1 MRRFPSYVCAVVL
14 IGSPLAVH
22 AQTPSTG
29 SGQGFPSKPVRLVVP
44 FPAGGA
50 LDTIARNLAP
60 PLSRALGQNVIVD
73 NRPGGGTVIGTEMV
87 ARSPADGHTLL
98 LMANS
103 FTINPAVRSKLPY
116 DALKDFAGVSRLAT
130 VPVIL
135 SVHPSVPARTFKE
148 LIALARARPGELTY
162 ATAGPGTNQHLIGE
176 MLKSMAGIDI
186 NHVPYQGGAPA
197 TMAVMGGHTSIL
209 IINVTESGPHIQA
222 GKLRALAVTSLE
234 RSVDFKEVPTV
245 AESGFPGFEAITW
258 FGAVAPAATPKEAIS
273 RLNAEIVRALQLPD
287 VRNALG
293 KLGLSAAGTSAVEF
307 DAFIRSELR
316 RNEKVAKASNLR
328 ID

>member
-1 MRRFPSYVCAVVL
+1 MRRFRFYVCAVVL
-14 IGSPLAVH
+14 LGIPMAVH
-22 AQTPSTG
+22 AQS
-29 SGQGFPSKPVRLVVP
+29 FPSKSVRLVIP

-50 LDTIARNLAP
+50 MDSIARILVQ
-60 PLSRALGQNVIVD
+60 PLGRAFGQNVIVD
-73 NRPGGGTVIGTEMV
+73 NRPGGGTVIATELV
-87 ARSPADGHTLL
+87 ARSPADGHTVL

-116 DALKDFAGVSRLAT
+116 DALRDFAGVSRLAT
-130 VPVIL
+130 VPVIF
-135 SVHPSVPARTFKE
+135 SVHPSVPAKTFKE

-162 ATAGPGTNQHLIGE
+162 ATPGSGTNQHLIGE
-176 MLKSMAGIDI
+176 LLKSMARIDI

-197 TMAVMGGHTSIL
+197 TMAVMGGHTSVL

-258 FGAVAPAATPKEAIS
+258 FGAVVPAATSRDAIN
-273 RLNAEIVRALQLPD
+273 RLNADIVRALQLPD
-287 VRNALG
+287 VRNGLG
-293 KLGLSAAGTSAVEF
+293 KLGLSAAGTSAEEF
-307 DAFIRSELR
+307 DTFIRSELR
-316 RNEKVAKASNLR
+316 RNEKIARESNLR

>member
-1 MRRFPSYVCAVVL
+1 MRRFRFYVCAVVL
-14 IGSPLAVH
+14 LGIPMAVH
-22 AQTPSTG
+22 AQS
-29 SGQGFPSKPVRLVVP
+29 FPSKSVRLVIP

-50 LDTIARNLAP
+50 MDSIARILVQ
-60 PLSRALGQNVIVD
+60 PLGRAFGQNVIVD
-73 NRPGGGTVIGTEMV
+73 NRPGGGTVIATELV
-87 ARSPADGHTLL
+87 ARSPADGHTVL

-116 DALKDFAGVSRLAT
+116 DALRDFAGVSRLAT
-130 VPVIL
+130 VPVIF
-135 SVHPSVPARTFKE
+135 SVHPSVPAKTFKE

-162 ATAGPGTNQHLIGE
+162 ATPGSGTNQHLIGE
-176 MLKSMAGIDI
+176 LLKSMARIDI

-197 TMAVMGGHTSIL
+197 TMAVMGGHTSVL

-234 RSVDFKEVPTV
+234 RSIDFKEVPTV

-258 FGAVAPAATPKEAIS
+258 FGAVVPAATPRDAIN
-273 RLNAEIVRALQLPD
+273 RLNADIVRALQLPD
-287 VRNALG
+287 VRNGLG
-293 KLGLSAAGTSAVEF
+293 KLGLSAAGTSAEEF
-307 DAFIRSELR
+307 DTFIRSELR
-316 RNEKVAKASNLR
+316 RNEKIARESNLR

>member
-1 MRRFPSYVCAVVL
+1 MRRVSFYVCAAVL
-14 IGSPLAVH
+14 LGVPLAVH
-22 AQTPSTG
+22 AQS
-29 SGQGFPSKPVRLVVP
+29 FPSKPVRLVVP

-50 LDTIARNLAP
+50 LDTIARILVP
-60 PLSRALGQNVIVD
+60 PLSRAWGQNVIVD
-73 NRPGGGTVIGTEMV
+73 NRPGGGTVIATELV

-116 DALKDFAGVSRLAT
+116 DALRDFAGVSRLAT
-130 VPVIL
+130 VPVIF

-162 ATAGPGTNQHLIGE
+162 ATPGPGTNQHLIGE

-197 TMAVMGGHTSIL
+197 TMAVMGGHTSVL

-245 AESGFPGFEAITW
+245 AESGYPGFEAITW
-258 FGAVAPAATPKEAIS
+258 FGAVAPAATPREAIN
-273 RLNAEIVRALQLPD
+273 RLNAEIVRALQLPE
-287 VRNALG
+287 VRNGLG
-293 KLGLSAAGTSAVEF
+293 KLGLSAAGSSAEEF

-316 RNEKVAKASNLR
+316 RNEKVARASNLR

>member
-1 MRRFPSYVCAVVL
+1 VAVF
-14 IGSPLAVH
+14 
-22 AQTPSTG
+22 AQT
-29 SGQGFPSKPVRLVVP
+29 FPSKPVRLVVP

-50 LDTIARNLAP
+50 LDTIARIMVP

-73 NRPGGGTVIGTEMV
+73 NRPGGGTVIATEMV

-116 DALKDFAGVSRLAT
+116 DSLKDFAGVSRLAT
-130 VPVIL
+130 VPVIF
-135 SVHPSVPARTFKE
+135 SVHPSVPAKTFKE

-162 ATAGPGTNQHLIGE
+162 ATPGPGTNQHLIGE
-176 MLKSMAGIDI
+176 MLKSMARIDI

-197 TMAVMGGHTSIL
+197 TMAVMGGHTSVL

-258 FGAVAPAATPKEAIS
+258 FGAVAPAATPREAIN
-273 RLNAEIVRALQLPD
+273 RLNGDIVRALQLPD
-287 VRNALG
+287 VRNGLS
-293 KLGLSAAGTSAVEF
+293 KLGLSAAGSSAEEF

-316 RNEKVAKASNLR
+316 RNEKVARASNLK

>member
-1 MRRFPSYVCAVVL
+1 MGQSKPFVCVALLIAV
-14 IGSPLAVH
+14 PLTVH
-22 AQTPSTG
+22 AQA
-29 SGQGFPSKPVRLVVP
+29 FPSKPVRLVVP

-60 PLSRALGQNVIVD
+60 PLSRAFGHNVIVD
-73 NRPGGGTVIGTEMV
+73 NRPGGGTVIATEMV

-130 VPVIL
+130 VPVIF
-135 SVHPSVPARTFKE
+135 SVHPSVPVKTFKE

-162 ATAGPGTNQHLIGE
+162 ATPGSGTNQHLIGE
-176 MLKSMAGIDI
+176 MLKSMARIDI

-197 TMAVMGGHTSIL
+197 TMAVMGGHTSVL

-234 RSVDFKEVPTV
+234 RSADFKEVPTV

-258 FGAVAPAATPKEAIS
+258 FGAVAPAATPRQAIN
-273 RLNAEIVRALQLPD
+273 RLNADIVRALQLPD
-287 VRNALG
+287 VRNNLF
-293 KLGLSAAGTSAVEF
+293 KLGLSAAGTSAEEF
-307 DAFIRSELR
+307 DAFIRSELL
-316 RNEKVAKASNLR
+316 RNEKVARASNLR

>member
-1 MRRFPSYVCAVVL
+1 MNRLPLCAALL
-14 IGSPLAVH
+14 IAVPLTVH
-22 AQTPSTG
+22 AQT
-29 SGQGFPSKPVRLVVP
+29 FPSKSVRLVVP

-50 LDTIARNLAP
+50 MDSIARTLVP
-60 PLSRALGQNVIVD
+60 PLSRAFGQNVIVD
-73 NRPGGGTVIGTEMV
+73 NRPGGGTVIATEMV

-116 DALKDFAGVSRLAT
+116 DTLKDFAGVSRLAT
-130 VPVIL
+130 VPVIF
-135 SVHPSVPARTFKE
+135 SVHPSVPAKTFKE

-162 ATAGPGTNQHLIGE
+162 ATPGPGTNQHLIGE
-176 MLKSMAGIDI
+176 MLKSMARIDI

-197 TMAVMGGHTSIL
+197 TMAVMGGHTSVL

-258 FGAVAPAATPKEAIS
+258 FGAVAPAATPREAIN
-273 RLNAEIVRALQLPD
+273 RLNGDIVRALQLPD
-287 VRNALG
+287 VRNGLS
-293 KLGLSAAGTSAVEF
+293 KQGLSAAGSSAEEF

-316 RNEKVAKASNLR
+316 RNEKVARASNLR

>member
-1 MRRFPSYVCAVVL
+1 MRRFPFCVCAVVL
-14 IGSPLAVH
+14 IGSPMAVH
-22 AQTPSTG
+22 AQT
-29 SGQGFPSKPVRLVVP
+29 FPSKPVRLVVP

-60 PLSRALGQNVIVD
+60 PLSRTLGQNVIVD
-73 NRPGGGTVIGTEMV
+73 NRPGGGTVIATELV

-130 VPVIL
+130 VPVFV
-135 SVHPSVPARTFKE
+135 SVHPSVPAKTFKE

-293 KLGLSAAGTSAVEF
+293 KLGLSAAGTSAEEF

-316 RNEKVAKASNLR
+316 RNEKVARASNLR

>member
-1 MRRFPSYVCAVVL
+1 MRKSTSCICAVL
-14 IGSPLAVH
+14 LFAIPAVVF
-22 AQTPSTG
+22 AQT
-29 SGQGFPSKPVRLVVP
+29 FPSKPVRLVVP

-50 LDTIARNLAP
+50 LDTIARILVP
-60 PLSRALGQNVIVD
+60 PLSRAFGQNVIVD
-73 NRPGGGTVIGTEMV
+73 NRPGGGTVIATELV

-116 DALKDFAGVSRLAT
+116 DAPRDFAGVSRLAT
-130 VPVIL
+130 VPVIF
-135 SVHPSVPARTFKE
+135 SVHPSVPAKTFKE

-162 ATAGPGTNQHLIGE
+162 ATPGPGTNQHLIGE

-197 TMAVMGGHTSIL
+197 TMAVMGGHTSVL

-258 FGAVAPAATPKEAIS
+258 FGAVVPAATPRDAIN
-273 RLNAEIVRALQLPD
+273 RLNADIVRALQLPD
-287 VRNALG
+287 VRNGLG
-293 KLGLSAAGTSAVEF
+293 KLGLSAGGTSAEEF

-316 RNEKVAKASNLR
+316 RNEKVARASNLR

>member
-1 MRRFPSYVCAVVL
+1 MRRFRFCVCAAVL
-14 IGSPLAVH
+14 LGIPMVAH
-22 AQTPSTG
+22 AQT
-29 SGQGFPSKPVRLVVP
+29 FPSKPVRLVVP

-50 LDTIARNLAP
+50 LDTIARILVP
-60 PLSRALGQNVIVD
+60 PLNRTLGQNVIVD
-73 NRPGGGTVIGTEMV
+73 NRPGGGTVIATELV

-116 DALKDFAGVSRLAT
+116 DALRDFAGVSRLAT
-130 VPVIL
+130 VPVIF
-135 SVHPSVPARTFKE
+135 SVHPSVPAKTFKE

-162 ATAGPGTNQHLIGE
+162 ATPGSGTNQHLIGE
-176 MLKSMAGIDI
+176 LLKSMARIDI

-197 TMAVMGGHTSIL
+197 TMAVMGGHTSVL

-258 FGAVAPAATPKEAIS
+258 FGAVVPAATPRDAIN
-273 RLNAEIVRALQLPD
+273 RLNADIVRALQLPD
-287 VRNALG
+287 VRNGLG
-293 KLGLSAAGTSAVEF
+293 KLGLSAAGTSAEEF
-307 DAFIRSELR
+307 DTFIRSELR
-316 RNEKVAKASNLR
+316 RNEKIARESNLR

>member
-1 MRRFPSYVCAVVL
+1 MRRFRFCVCAAVL
-14 IGSPLAVH
+14 LGIPMVAH
-22 AQTPSTG
+22 AQT
-29 SGQGFPSKPVRLVVP
+29 FPSKPVRLVIP

-50 LDTIARNLAP
+50 MDSIARILAQ
-60 PLSRALGQNVIVD
+60 PLGRAFGQNVIVD
-73 NRPGGGTVIGTEMV
+73 NRPGGGTVIATELV
-87 ARSPADGHTLL
+87 ARSPADGHTVL

-116 DALKDFAGVSRLAT
+116 DALRDFAGVSRLAT
-130 VPVIL
+130 VPVIF
-135 SVHPSVPARTFKE
+135 SVHPSVPAMTFKE

-162 ATAGPGTNQHLIGE
+162 ATPGSGTNQHLIGE
-176 MLKSMAGIDI
+176 LLKGMARIDI

-197 TMAVMGGHTSIL
+197 TMAVMGGHTSVL

-258 FGAVAPAATPKEAIS
+258 FGAVVPAATPRDAIN
-273 RLNAEIVRALQLPD
+273 RLNADIVRALQLPD
-287 VRNALG
+287 VRNGLS
-293 KLGLSAAGTSAVEF
+293 KLGLSAAGTSAEEF
-307 DAFIRSELR
+307 DTFIRSELR
-316 RNEKVAKASNLR
+316 RNEKIARESNLR

>member
-1 MRRFPSYVCAVVL
+1 MRRFPFYVCAAVL
-14 IGSPLAVH
+14 LGIPLAVH
-22 AQTPSTG
+22 AQS
-29 SGQGFPSKPVRLVVP
+29 FPSKPVRLVVP

-50 LDTIARNLAP
+50 LDTIARILVQ
-60 PLSRALGQNVIVD
+60 PLSRAFGQNVIVD
-73 NRPGGGTVIGTEMV
+73 NRPGGGTVIATEMV

-116 DALKDFAGVSRLAT
+116 DALRDFAGVSRLAT
-130 VPVIL
+130 VPVIF
-135 SVHPSVPARTFKE
+135 SVHPSVPVRTFKE
-148 LIALARARPGELTY
+148 LVALARARPGELTY
-162 ATAGPGTNQHLIGE
+162 ATPGPGTNQHLIGE

-197 TMAVMGGHTSIL
+197 TMAVMGGHTSVL

-258 FGAVAPAATPKEAIS
+258 FGAVAPAATPREAIN
-273 RLNAEIVRALQLPD
+273 RLNADIVRALQLPE
-287 VRNALG
+287 VRNGLG
-293 KLGLSAAGTSAVEF
+293 KLGLSAAGSSAEEF

-316 RNEKVAKASNLR
+316 RNEKVARASNLR

>member
-1 MRRFPSYVCAVVL
+1 MMA
-14 IGSPLAVH
+14 H

-60 PLSRALGQNVIVD
+60 PLSRSLGQNVIVD

-130 VPVIL
+130 VPVIF
-135 SVHPSVPARTFKE
+135 SVHPSVPAKTFKE

-209 IINVTESGPHIQA
+209 IINVTESGPQIQA

-258 FGAVAPAATPKEAIS
+258 FGAVAPAATPRDAIN
-273 RLNAEIVRALQLPD
+273 RLNAEIVRALQLPE

-293 KLGLSAAGTSAVEF
+293 KLGLSAAGSSAEEF

-316 RNEKVAKASNLR
+316 RNEKVARESNLR

>member
-1 MRRFPSYVCAVVL
+1 
-14 IGSPLAVH
+14 
-22 AQTPSTG
+22 
-29 SGQGFPSKPVRLVVP
+29 
-44 FPAGGA
+44 
-50 LDTIARNLAP
+50 
-60 PLSRALGQNVIVD
+60 
-73 NRPGGGTVIGTEMV
+73 
-87 ARSPADGHTLL
+87 
-98 LMANS
+98 MANS

-116 DALKDFAGVSRLAT
+116 DVLRDFAGVARLAT
-130 VPVIL
+130 VPVIF

-162 ATAGPGTNQHLIGE
+162 ATPGSGTNQHLIGE
-176 MLKSMAGIDI
+176 LLKSMAGINI

-197 TMAVMGGHTSIL
+197 TMAVMGGHTSVL

-258 FGAVAPAATPKEAIS
+258 FGAMVPAATPRDAIN
-273 RLNAEIVRALQLPD
+273 RLNADIVRSLQLPE
-287 VRNALG
+287 VRSGLG
-293 KLGLSAAGTSAVEF
+293 KLGLSAAGSSAEEF
-307 DAFIRSELR
+307 DAFIRTELR
-316 RNEKVAKASNLR
+316 RNEKIARESNLR

>member
-1 MRRFPSYVCAVVL
+1 MRRFPLYICAAVL
-14 IGSPLAVH
+14 LGIPMAVH
-22 AQTPSTG
+22 AQT
-29 SGQGFPSKPVRLVVP
+29 FPSKPVRLVVP

-50 LDTIARNLAP
+50 LDTIARILVP

-73 NRPGGGTVIGTEMV
+73 NRPGGGTVIATEMV

-116 DALKDFAGVSRLAT
+116 DALRDFAGVSRLAT
-130 VPVIL
+130 VPVIF
-135 SVHPSVPARTFKE
+135 SVHPSVPAKTFKE

-197 TMAVMGGHTSIL
+197 TMAVMGGHTSVL

-258 FGAVAPAATPKEAIS
+258 FGAVAPAATPRDAIN
-273 RLNAEIVRALQLPD
+273 RLNADIVRALQLPE
-287 VRNALG
+287 VRNGLG
-293 KLGLSAAGTSAVEF
+293 KLGLSAAGTSAEEF

-316 RNEKVAKASNLR
+316 RNEKVARASNLR

>member
-1 MRRFPSYVCAVVL
+1 VL
-14 IGSPLAVH
+14 LGIPIAAHS
-22 AQTPSTG
+22 QT
-29 SGQGFPSKPVRLVVP
+29 FPSKPLRLVVP

-50 LDTIARNLAP
+50 LDTIARILVP
-60 PLSRALGQNVIVD
+60 PLSRTLGQNVIVD
-73 NRPGGGTVIGTEMV
+73 NRPGGGTVIATELV

-116 DALKDFAGVSRLAT
+116 DVLRDFAGVARLAT
-130 VPVIL
+130 VPVIF

-162 ATAGPGTNQHLIGE
+162 ATPGSGTNQHLIGE
-176 MLKSMAGIDI
+176 LLKSMAGINI

-197 TMAVMGGHTSIL
+197 TMAVMGGHTSVL

-258 FGAVAPAATPKEAIS
+258 FGAVAPAATPKDSIN
-273 RLNAEIVRALQLPD
+273 RLNTEFVRALLLPD
-287 VRNALG
+287 VRNGLS
-293 KLGLSAAGTSAVEF
+293 KLGLSGAGTRAEEF

-316 RNEKVAKASNLR
+316 RNEKIARESNLR

>member
-1 MRRFPSYVCAVVL
+1 MRRFPFCVCVAVLLGIPV
-14 IGSPLAVH
+14 AVH
-22 AQTPSTG
+22 AQS
-29 SGQGFPSKPVRLVVP
+29 FPSKPVRLVVP

-50 LDTIARNLAP
+50 LDTIARILVP

-73 NRPGGGTVIGTEMV
+73 NRPGGGTVIATEMV

-116 DALKDFAGVSRLAT
+116 DALRDFAGVSRLAT
-130 VPVIL
+130 VPVIF

-148 LIALARARPGELTY
+148 MIALARARPGELTY
-162 ATAGPGTNQHLIGE
+162 ATPGPGTNQHLIGE

-197 TMAVMGGHTSIL
+197 TMAVMGGHTSVL

-258 FGAVAPAATPKEAIS
+258 FGAVAPAGTPREAIN
-273 RLNAEIVRALQLPD
+273 RLNADIVRALQLPE
-287 VRNALG
+287 VRNGLG
-293 KLGLSAAGTSAVEF
+293 KLGLSAAGSSAEEF

-316 RNEKVAKASNLR
+316 RNEKVARASNLR

>member
-1 MRRFPSYVCAVVL
+1 MRRFRFCVCAAVL
-14 IGSPLAVH
+14 LGIPMVAH
-22 AQTPSTG
+22 AQT
-29 SGQGFPSKPVRLVVP
+29 FPSKPVRLVIP

-50 LDTIARNLAP
+50 MDSIARILAQ
-60 PLSRALGQNVIVD
+60 PLGRAFGQNVIVD
-73 NRPGGGTVIGTEMV
+73 NRPGGGTVIATEMV
-87 ARSPADGHTLL
+87 ARSPADGHTVL

-135 SVHPSVPARTFKE
+135 SVHPSVPAKTFKE
-148 LIALARARPGELTY
+148 LIALARARPGALTY
-162 ATAGPGTNQHLIGE
+162 ATPGSGTNQHLIGE
-176 MLKSMAGIDI
+176 LLKSMARIDI

-197 TMAVMGGHTSIL
+197 TMAVMGGHTSVL

-258 FGAVAPAATPKEAIS
+258 FGAVVPAATPRDAIN
-273 RLNAEIVRALQLPD
+273 RLNADIVRALQLPD
-287 VRNALG
+287 VRNGLS
-293 KLGLSAAGTSAVEF
+293 KLGLSAAGTSAEEF
-307 DAFIRSELR
+307 DTFIRSELR
-316 RNEKVAKASNLR
+316 RNEKIARESNLR

>member
-1 MRRFPSYVCAVVL
+1 MRRFPFYVCAAVL
-14 IGSPLAVH
+14 LGFPMAVH
-22 AQTPSTG
+22 AQT
-29 SGQGFPSKPVRLVVP
+29 FPSKPVRLVVP

-50 LDTIARNLAP
+50 MDSIARILVQ
-60 PLSRALGQNVIVD
+60 PLGRVFGQNVIVD
-73 NRPGGGTVIGTEMV
+73 NRPGGGTVIATEMV

-116 DALKDFAGVSRLAT
+116 DALRDFAGVSRLAT
-130 VPVIL
+130 VPVIF

-162 ATAGPGTNQHLIGE
+162 ATPGPGTNQHLIGE

-197 TMAVMGGHTSIL
+197 TMAVMGGHTSVL

-234 RSVDFKEVPTV
+234 RSVDFKEVPTL

-258 FGAVAPAATPKEAIS
+258 FGAVAPAATPRDAIN
-273 RLNAEIVRALQLPD
+273 RLNADIVRALQLPE
-287 VRNALG
+287 VRNGLS
-293 KLGLSAAGTSAVEF
+293 KLGLSAAGTSVEEF
-307 DAFIRSELR
+307 DVFIRSELR
-316 RNEKVAKASNLR
+316 RNEKVARASNLR

>member
-1 MRRFPSYVCAVVL
+1 MNRLPLCAALL
-14 IGSPLAVH
+14 IAAPLTVH
-22 AQTPSTG
+22 AQT
-29 SGQGFPSKPVRLVVP
+29 FPSKPVRLVVP

-50 LDTIARNLAP
+50 MDTIARNLVP
-60 PLSRALGQNVIVD
+60 PLSRAFGHNVIVD
-73 NRPGGGTVIGTEMV
+73 NRPGGGTVIATEMV

-130 VPVIL
+130 VPVIF
-135 SVHPSVPARTFKE
+135 SVHPSVPVKTFKE

-162 ATAGPGTNQHLIGE
+162 ATPGPGTNQHLIGE
-176 MLKSMAGIDI
+176 MLKSMARIDI

-197 TMAVMGGHTSIL
+197 TMAVMGGHTSVL

-234 RSVDFKEVPTV
+234 RSDDFKEVPTV

-258 FGAVAPAATPKEAIS
+258 FGAVVPAATPRQAIN
-273 RLNAEIVRALQLPD
+273 RLNADIVRALQLPD
-287 VRNALG
+287 VRNSLS
-293 KLGLSAAGTSAVEF
+293 KLGLSAAGTSAEEF
-307 DAFIRSELR
+307 DAFIRSEVL
-316 RNEKVAKASNLR
+316 RNEKVARASNLR

>member
-1 MRRFPSYVCAVVL
+1 MRKSTSCICAAL
-14 IGSPLAVH
+14 LLAIPAAAF
-22 AQTPSTG
+22 AQT
-29 SGQGFPSKPVRLVVP
+29 FPSKPVRLVVP

-50 LDTIARNLAP
+50 LDTIARILVP

-73 NRPGGGTVIGTEMV
+73 NRPGGGTVIATEMV

-116 DALKDFAGVSRLAT
+116 DALRDFAGVSRLAT
-130 VPVIL
+130 VPVIF
-135 SVHPSVPARTFKE
+135 SVHPSVPAKTFKE

-162 ATAGPGTNQHLIGE
+162 ATPGPGTNQHLIGE

-197 TMAVMGGHTSIL
+197 TMAVMGGHTSVL

-258 FGAVAPAATPKEAIS
+258 FGAVAPAATPREAIN
-273 RLNAEIVRALQLPD
+273 RLNADIVRALQLPE
-287 VRNALG
+287 VRNGLG
-293 KLGLSAAGTSAVEF
+293 KLGLSAAGTSAEEF

-316 RNEKVAKASNLR
+316 RNEKVARASNLK

>member
-1 MRRFPSYVCAVVL
+1 MHKPTFCVCAGL
-14 IGSPLAVH
+14 LLAIPVAVF
-22 AQTPSTG
+22 AQT
-29 SGQGFPSKPVRLVVP
+29 FPSKPVRLVVP

-50 LDTIARNLAP
+50 MDSIARILTQ
-60 PLSRALGQNVIVD
+60 PLSRAFGQNVIVD
-73 NRPGGGTVIGTEMV
+73 YRPGGGTVIATEMV

-116 DALKDFAGVSRLAT
+116 DSLKDFAGVSRLAT
-130 VPVIL
+130 VPVIF
-135 SVHPSVPARTFKE
+135 SVHPSVPAKTFKE

-162 ATAGPGTNQHLIGE
+162 ATPGPGTNQHLIGE
-176 MLKSMAGIDI
+176 MLKSMARIDI

-197 TMAVMGGHTSIL
+197 TMAVMGGHTSVL

-258 FGAVAPAATPKEAIS
+258 FGAVAPAATPREAIN
-273 RLNAEIVRALQLPD
+273 RLNGDIVRALQLPD
-287 VRNALG
+287 VRNGLS
-293 KLGLSAAGTSAVEF
+293 KLGLSAAGSSAEEF

-316 RNEKVAKASNLR
+316 RNEKVARASNLK

>member
-1 MRRFPSYVCAVVL
+1 MRRFRFYVCAVVL
-14 IGSPLAVH
+14 LGIPMAVH
-22 AQTPSTG
+22 AQS
-29 SGQGFPSKPVRLVVP
+29 FPSKSVRLVIP

-50 LDTIARNLAP
+50 MDSIARILVQ
-60 PLSRALGQNVIVD
+60 PLGRAFGQNVIVD
-73 NRPGGGTVIGTEMV
+73 NRPGGGTVIATELV
-87 ARSPADGHTLL
+87 ARSPADGHTVL

-116 DALKDFAGVSRLAT
+116 DALRDFAGVSRLAT
-130 VPVIL
+130 VPVIF
-135 SVHPSVPARTFKE
+135 SVHPSVPAKTFKE

-162 ATAGPGTNQHLIGE
+162 ATPGSGTNQHLIGE
-176 MLKSMAGIDI
+176 LLKSMARIDI

-197 TMAVMGGHTSIL
+197 TMAVMGGHTSVL

-258 FGAVAPAATPKEAIS
+258 FGAVVPAATPRDAIN
-273 RLNAEIVRALQLPD
+273 RLNADIVRALQLPD
-287 VRNALG
+287 VRNGLG
-293 KLGLSAAGTSAVEF
+293 KLGLSAAGTSAEEF
-307 DAFIRSELR
+307 DTFIRSELR
-316 RNEKVAKASNLR
+316 RNEKIARESNLR

>member
-1 MRRFPSYVCAVVL
+1 MRRFPFYVCAAVL
-14 IGSPLAVH
+14 AGIPMAVH
-22 AQTPSTG
+22 AQT
-29 SGQGFPSKPVRLVVP
+29 FPSKPVRLVVP

-50 LDTIARNLAP
+50 LDTIARILVP

-73 NRPGGGTVIGTEMV
+73 NRPGGGTVIATEMV

-116 DALKDFAGVSRLAT
+116 DALRDFAGVSRLAT
-130 VPVIL
+130 VPVIF
-135 SVHPSVPARTFKE
+135 SVHPSVPAKTFKE

-162 ATAGPGTNQHLIGE
+162 ATPGPGTNQHLIGE

-197 TMAVMGGHTSIL
+197 TMAVMGGHTSVL

-258 FGAVAPAATPKEAIS
+258 FGAMAPAATPRDAIN
-273 RLNAEIVRALQLPD
+273 RLNADIVRALQLPD
-287 VRNALG
+287 VRNGLG
-293 KLGLSAAGTSAVEF
+293 KLGLSAAGTSVEEF

-316 RNEKVAKASNLR
+316 RNEKVARASNLR

>member
-1 MRRFPSYVCAVVL
+1 MT
-14 IGSPLAVH
+14 VH
-22 AQTPSTG
+22 AQA
-29 SGQGFPSKPVRLVVP
+29 FPSKPVRLVVP
-44 FPAGGA
+44 IPAGGA
-50 LDTIARNLAP
+50 LDAIARNLAP
-60 PLSRALGQNVIVD
+60 PLSRAWGQNVIVD

-87 ARSPADGHTLL
+87 ARAPADGHTLL

-162 ATAGPGTNQHLIGE
+162 ATAGPETNQHLIGE
-176 MLKSMAGIDI
+176 MLKSIAGIDI

-209 IINVTESGPHIQA
+209 VINVTESGPQIQA

-234 RSVDFKEVPTV
+234 RAVDFKEVPTV
-245 AESGFPGFEAITW
+245 AESGYPGFEAITW

-293 KLGLSAAGTSAVEF
+293 KLGLSAAGTSAEEF

-316 RNEKVAKASNLR
+316 RNEKVARASNLR

>member
-1 MRRFPSYVCAVVL
+1 MRRFRFCVCAAVL
-14 IGSPLAVH
+14 LGIPMVAH
-22 AQTPSTG
+22 AQT
-29 SGQGFPSKPVRLVVP
+29 FPSKPVRLVIP

-50 LDTIARNLAP
+50 MDSIARILAQ
-60 PLSRALGQNVIVD
+60 PLGRAFGQNVIVD
-73 NRPGGGTVIGTEMV
+73 NRPGGGTVIATELV
-87 ARSPADGHTLL
+87 ARSPADGHTVL

-116 DALKDFAGVSRLAT
+116 DALRDFAGVSRLAT
-130 VPVIL
+130 VPVIF
-135 SVHPSVPARTFKE
+135 SVHPSVPAMTFKE

-162 ATAGPGTNQHLIGE
+162 ATPGSGTNQHLIGE
-176 MLKSMAGIDI
+176 LLKSMARIDI

-197 TMAVMGGHTSIL
+197 TMAVMGGHTSVL

-258 FGAVAPAATPKEAIS
+258 FGAVVPAATPRDAIN
-273 RLNAEIVRALQLPD
+273 RLNADIVRALQLPD
-287 VRNALG
+287 VRNGLS
-293 KLGLSAAGTSAVEF
+293 KLGLSAAGTSAEEF
-307 DAFIRSELR
+307 DTFIRSELR
-316 RNEKVAKASNLR
+316 RNEKIARESNLR

>member
-1 MRRFPSYVCAVVL
+1 MRRFRFYVCAVVL
-14 IGSPLAVH
+14 LGIPMAVH
-22 AQTPSTG
+22 AQS
-29 SGQGFPSKPVRLVVP
+29 FPSKSVRLVIP

-50 LDTIARNLAP
+50 MDSIARILVQ
-60 PLSRALGQNVIVD
+60 PLGRAFGQNVIVD
-73 NRPGGGTVIGTEMV
+73 NRPGGGTVIATELV
-87 ARSPADGHTLL
+87 ARSPADGHTVL

-116 DALKDFAGVSRLAT
+116 DALRDFAGVSRLAT
-130 VPVIL
+130 VPVIF
-135 SVHPSVPARTFKE
+135 SVHPSVPAMTFKE

-162 ATAGPGTNQHLIGE
+162 ATPGSGTNQHLIGE
-176 MLKSMAGIDI
+176 LLKSMARIDI

-197 TMAVMGGHTSIL
+197 TMAVMGGHTSVL

-258 FGAVAPAATPKEAIS
+258 FGAVVPAATPRDAIN
-273 RLNAEIVRALQLPD
+273 RLNADIVRALQLPD
-287 VRNALG
+287 VRNGLG
-293 KLGLSAAGTSAVEF
+293 KLGLSAAGTSAEEF
-307 DAFIRSELR
+307 DTFIRSELR
-316 RNEKVAKASNLR
+316 RNEKIARESNLR

>member
-1 MRRFPSYVCAVVL
+1 MRRFRFCVCAAVL
-14 IGSPLAVH
+14 LGIPMVAH
-22 AQTPSTG
+22 AQT
-29 SGQGFPSKPVRLVVP
+29 FPSKPVRLVIP

-50 LDTIARNLAP
+50 MDSIARILAQ
-60 PLSRALGQNVIVD
+60 PLGRAFGQNVIVD
-73 NRPGGGTVIGTEMV
+73 NRPGGGTVIATELV
-87 ARSPADGHTLL
+87 ARSPADGHTVL

-116 DALKDFAGVSRLAT
+116 DALRDFAGVSRLAT
-130 VPVIL
+130 VPVIF
-135 SVHPSVPARTFKE
+135 SVHPSVPAMTFKE

-162 ATAGPGTNQHLIGE
+162 ATPGSGTNQHLIGE
-176 MLKSMAGIDI
+176 LLKGMARIDI

-197 TMAVMGGHTSIL
+197 TMAVMGGHTSVL

-258 FGAVAPAATPKEAIS
+258 FGAVVPAATPRDAIN
-273 RLNAEIVRALQLPD
+273 RLNADIVRALQLPD
-287 VRNALG
+287 VRNGLG
-293 KLGLSAAGTSAVEF
+293 KLGLSAAGTSAEEF
-307 DAFIRSELR
+307 DTFIRSELR
-316 RNEKVAKASNLR
+316 RNEKIARESNLR

>member
-1 MRRFPSYVCAVVL
+1 VL
-14 IGSPLAVH
+14 LGIPMVAH
-22 AQTPSTG
+22 AQT
-29 SGQGFPSKPVRLVVP
+29 FPSKPVRLVIP

-50 LDTIARNLAP
+50 MDSIARILAQ
-60 PLSRALGQNVIVD
+60 PLGRAFGQNVIVD
-73 NRPGGGTVIGTEMV
+73 NRPGGGTVIATELV
-87 ARSPADGHTLL
+87 ARSPADGHTVL

-116 DALKDFAGVSRLAT
+116 DALRDFAGVGRLAT
-130 VPVIL
+130 VPVIF

-162 ATAGPGTNQHLIGE
+162 ATPGSGTNQHLIGE
-176 MLKSMAGIDI
+176 LLKSMARIDI

-197 TMAVMGGHTSIL
+197 TMAVMGGHTSVL

-258 FGAVAPAATPKEAIS
+258 FGAVVPAATPRDAIN
-273 RLNAEIVRALQLPD
+273 RLNADIVRALQLPD
-287 VRNALG
+287 VRNGLS
-293 KLGLSAAGTSAVEF
+293 KLGLSAAGTSAEEF
-307 DAFIRSELR
+307 DTFIRSELR
-316 RNEKVAKASNLR
+316 RNEKIARESNLR

>member
-1 MRRFPSYVCAVVL
+1 VAVF
-14 IGSPLAVH
+14 
-22 AQTPSTG
+22 AQT
-29 SGQGFPSKPVRLVVP
+29 FPSKPVRLVVP

-50 LDTIARNLAP
+50 MDSIARILTQ
-60 PLSRALGQNVIVD
+60 PLSRAFGQNVIVD
-73 NRPGGGTVIGTEMV
+73 YRPGGGTVIATEMV

-116 DALKDFAGVSRLAT
+116 DSLKDFAGVSRLAT
-130 VPVIL
+130 VPVIF
-135 SVHPSVPARTFKE
+135 SVHPSVPAKTFKE

-162 ATAGPGTNQHLIGE
+162 ATPGPGTNQHLIGE
-176 MLKSMAGIDI
+176 MLKSMARIDI

-197 TMAVMGGHTSIL
+197 TMAVMGGHTSVL

-258 FGAVAPAATPKEAIS
+258 FGAVAPAATPREAIN
-273 RLNAEIVRALQLPD
+273 RLNGDIVRALQLPD
-287 VRNALG
+287 VRNGLS
-293 KLGLSAAGTSAVEF
+293 KLGLSAAGSSAEEF

-316 RNEKVAKASNLR
+316 RNEKVARASNLK

>member
-1 MRRFPSYVCAVVL
+1 MA
-14 IGSPLAVH
+14 AH
-22 AQTPSTG
+22 AQT
-29 SGQGFPSKPVRLVVP
+29 FPSKPVRLVVP

-73 NRPGGGTVIGTEMV
+73 NRPGGGTVIGTEVV
-87 ARSPADGHTLL
+87 ARAPADGHTLL

-116 DALKDFAGVSRLAT
+116 DALRDFAGVSRLAT

-258 FGAVAPAATPKEAIS
+258 FGAVAPAATPREAIS

-293 KLGLSAAGTSAVEF
+293 KLGLSAAGTSAEEF

-316 RNEKVAKASNLR
+316 RNEKVARASNLR

>member
-1 MRRFPSYVCAVVL
+1 MRRFRFYVCAVVL
-14 IGSPLAVH
+14 LGIPMAVH
-22 AQTPSTG
+22 AQS
-29 SGQGFPSKPVRLVVP
+29 FPSKSVRLVIP

-50 LDTIARNLAP
+50 MDSIARILVQ
-60 PLSRALGQNVIVD
+60 PLGRAFGQNVIVD
-73 NRPGGGTVIGTEMV
+73 NRPGGGTVIATELV
-87 ARSPADGHTLL
+87 ARSPADGHTVL

-130 VPVIL
+130 VPVIF
-135 SVHPSVPARTFKE
+135 SVHPSVPAMTFKE

-162 ATAGPGTNQHLIGE
+162 ATPGSGTNQHLIGE
-176 MLKSMAGIDI
+176 LLKSMARIDI

-197 TMAVMGGHTSIL
+197 TMAVMGGHTSVL

-258 FGAVAPAATPKEAIS
+258 FGAVVPAATPRDAIN
-273 RLNAEIVRALQLPD
+273 RLNADIVRALQLPD
-287 VRNALG
+287 VRNGLS
-293 KLGLSAAGTSAVEF
+293 KLGLSAAGTSAEEF
-307 DAFIRSELR
+307 DTFIRSELR
-316 RNEKVAKASNLR
+316 RNEKIARESNLR

>member
-1 MRRFPSYVCAVVL
+1 MHRFPFYVYAAVL
-14 IGSPLAVH
+14 MGSSLAVH
-22 AQTPSTG
+22 AQA
-29 SGQGFPSKPVRLVVP
+29 FPSKPVRLVVP
-44 FPAGGA
+44 IPAGGA
-50 LDTIARNLAP
+50 LDAIARNLAP
-60 PLSRALGQNVIVD
+60 PLSRAWGQNVIVD

-87 ARSPADGHTLL
+87 ARAPADGHTLL

-162 ATAGPGTNQHLIGE
+162 ATAGPETNQHLIGE
-176 MLKSMAGIDI
+176 MLKSIAGIDI

-209 IINVTESGPHIQA
+209 VINVTESGPQIQA

-234 RSVDFKEVPTV
+234 RAVDFKEVPTV
-245 AESGFPGFEAITW
+245 AESGYPGFEAITW

-293 KLGLSAAGTSAVEF
+293 KLGLSAAGTSAEEF

-316 RNEKVAKASNLR
+316 RNEKVARASNLR